1 MDRIQLHRLLQ
12 DQGHTF
18 SPAETDEP
26 LIDVRP
32 SPETYLTVALEI
44 DWTLKP
50 AYRERYFACVRSA
63 EDEPVLVHA
72 PAFALAEPFATAAER
87 APDNNYFVMGP
98 VRWLLVRIRCFEHV
112 WIWPRGGFCDRDKLG
127 FLLQVLGGERID
139 QAPHWARWFQ
149 RYAPD
154 PARVSAALLHL
165 SDLDD
170 CQALWE
176 AANLVGGPGYDFFL
190 SDVHGREV
198 YLMHHHD
205 KLVISIPNAIA
216 RQQLLEALA
225 GLGGMLEDCS
235 GYWLE
240 SDEEFG

>member
-26 LIDVRP
+26 LIDVCP
-32 SPETYLTVALEI
+32 SPDKYLTVALEI
-44 DWTLKP
+44 DGTLKP
-50 AYRERYFACVRSA
+50 AYRERYFACVRNA

-112 WIWPRGGFCDRDKLG
+112 WVWPRGGFW
-127 FLLQVLGGERID
+127 RID
-139 QAPHWARWFQ
+139 QAPHWARWIQ
-149 RYAPD
+149 RYASNH
-154 PARVSAALLHL
+154 ARVSAALLHL

-190 SDVHGREV
+190 SDLHGREV

-205 KLVISIPNAIA
+205 KLVISIPDALA
-216 RQQLLEALA
+216 RQQLLQALA
-225 GLGGMLEDCS
+225 GLAGMLEDCS
-235 GYWLE
+235 AYRLE